1 MIQLVFF
8 FFFKQKTAYEMRISD
23 WSSDVCSSDLKV
35 SYRYLL
41 DPAYDAVVWAIT
53 NGKVVSDLI
62 EIDAK
67 GLAIPQLLQ
76 ATSSKQYDVIM
87 TAVIGLPAAK
97 SRGLE
102 LRILD
107 TALRQSK
114 NGLGGGIWVKKDSP
128 LQTPKDLKG
137 KTLGSYS
144 LKSTGYTQ
152 VRVALEKKY
161 GINTDLQGGDLK
173 QLQIPASNLPAALSR
188 GSVDAATLIHTRA

>member
-1 MIQLVFF
+1 MAAIALPSLMTIARPGYAAAR
-8 FFFKQKTAYEMRISD
+8 KKI
-23 WSSDVCSSDLKV
+23 

-114 NGLGGGIWVKKDSP
+114 DGLGGGIWVKKDRSEERRVGKECVSTCRSRWSP
-128 LQTPKDLKG
+128 EQ
-137 KTLGSYS
+137 
-144 LKSTGYTQ
+144 
-152 VRVALEKKY
+152 
-161 GINTDLQGGDLK
+161 
-173 QLQIPASNLPAALSR
+173 
-188 GSVDAATLIHTRA
+188 